1 MFILQVILL
10 PDRPY
15 HENYLIVGKR
25 LTTIRKAIAGLKDG
39 IFMTI
44 YNKMCHANNS
54 ATDK

>member
-15 HENYLIVGKR
+15 HENYLIIGKR

-44 YNKMCHANNS
+44 LQ
-54 ATDK
+54 